1 MAASNGCIRIKSK
14 VYKGAQ
20 NMVLFIV
27 MRPTNEDTEVSLGP
41 VMLQMDRKDERPGFC
56 NVPFGIIVKN
66 MVILFLG
73 EKGSSFLRAI

>member
-1 MAASNGCIRIKSK
+1 
-14 VYKGAQ
+14 
-20 NMVLFIV
+20 MVLFIV

-56 NVPFGIIVKN
+56 NVPFGITVKN